1 VYGVGD
7 KKRRILLE
15 IAKVPEKEYTMTQ
28 DNLVEFKI
36 PEAPESFND
45 ALSELL
51 RQGARQI
58 IAQAVE
64 AELNEFLGQY
74 QNLKDDAGR
83 QAVVRNGYLPART
96 VTTGLGE
103 VEIQVPKVRDR
114 TKSGIKFN
122 SLLLPPYLKRSRSVE
137 EVLPWLYLKGV
148 STGDFGEALAA
159 LLGPEA
165 KGLSSATISRLKAK
179 WRDEHKD
186 WQGRSLKHKRYV
198 YVWADGIYFNIR
210 SDERQCILVMMG
222 VTDTGHKEL
231 IGISAGYRESE
242 LSWKALML
250 QVKDQGLQYDPQLA
264 IGDGA
269 LGFWKALPQVW
280 PTTRK
285 QRCWVHKTAN
295 VLNKLP
301 QKLQPQ
307 AKSALWEIYRAETK
321 TDANVA
327 FNRFLKTYRAKYPE
341 ATECLEKDRD
351 VLLAFYDFPA
361 EHWQHIRSTNPI
373 ESTFAT
379 VRLRT
384 DKTRGAVSKETIT
397 PLVFKLVESAQKRWH
412 RIRGFKH
419 LGDVIEGVQFRDGL
433 KLVSIEQEEAI
444 ADHEEQKA
452 A

>member
-1 VYGVGD
+1 
-7 KKRRILLE
+7 
-15 IAKVPEKEYTMTQ
+15 MTQ
-28 DNLVEFKI
+28 DNLVQFKT
-36 PEAPESFND
+36 PETSESFND

-64 AELNEFLGQY
+64 AELNEFLSQY
-74 QNLKDDAGR
+74 QGFRDESGR
-83 QAVVRNGYLPART
+83 RAVVRNGYLPART
-96 VTTGLGE
+96 ITTGVGE
-103 VEIQVPKVRDR
+103 VEVQVPKVRDR

-122 SLLLPPYLKRSRSVE
+122 SLLPPYLKRSRSVE

-148 STGDFGEALAA
+148 STGDFSEALAA

-179 WRDEHKD
+179 WRSEHQT
-186 WQGRSLKHKRYV
+186 WQGRSLTRKRYV
-198 YVWADGIYFNIR
+198 YLWADGIYFNIR
-210 SDERQCILVMMG
+210 SDERQCILVMIG

-231 IGISAGYRESE
+231 IGMSAGYRESE
-242 LSWKALML
+242 LSWKTLML
-250 QVKDQGLQYDPQLA
+250 QIKDQGLQYDQQLA
-264 IGDGA
+264 VGDGA
-269 LGFWKALPQVW
+269 LGFWKALPKVW
-280 PTTRK
+280 PTTKK

-301 QKLQPQ
+301 KKLQPQ

-321 TDANVA
+321 TDANAA

-341 ATECLEKDRD
+341 ATKCLEKDRD
-351 VLLAFYDFPA
+351 GLLAFYDFPA

-384 DKTRGAVSKETIT
+384 DKTRGAVSKETIIQ
-397 PLVFKLVESAQKRWH
+397 LVFKLVESAQKRWH

-433 KLVSIEQEEAI
+433 KLVSDIEAI
-444 ADHEEQKA
+444 AQKDQQKVA
-452 A
+452 

>member
-1 VYGVGD
+1 
-7 KKRRILLE
+7 
-15 IAKVPEKEYTMTQ
+15 MTQ
-28 DNLVEFKI
+28 DNLVEFKT
-36 PEAPESFND
+36 PETEETFSD

-64 AELNEFLGQY
+64 AELSEFLGQY
-74 QNLKDDAGR
+74 RGLKDERGR
-83 QAVVRNGYLPART
+83 QAVVRNGYLPERT
-96 VTTGLGE
+96 ITTGVGE
-103 VEIQVPKVRDR
+103 VAIQVPKVRDR
-114 TKSGIKFN
+114 TSSGIKFT
-122 SLLLPPYLKRSRSVE
+122 SQLLPPYLKRSRSVE

-165 KGLSSATISRLKAK
+165 KGLSSATISRLKSK
-179 WRDEHKD
+179 WGSEHQD

-210 SDERQCILVMMG
+210 ADERQCILVMIG
-222 VTDTGHKEL
+222 VSDSGHKEL
-231 IGISAGYRESE
+231 LGIEAGYRESE
-242 LSWKALML
+242 LSWKSLL
-250 QVKDQGLQYDPQLA
+250 LKLKDQGLQHDPQLA

-280 PTTRK
+280 PTTQK

-295 VLNKLP
+295 VINKLP
-301 QKLQPQ
+301 KKLQPQ

-321 TDANVA
+321 TDANQA
-327 FNRFLKTYRAKYPE
+327 FNRFLKTYQAKYPE
-341 ATECLEKDRD
+341 ATDCLAKDRD
-351 VLLAFYDFPA
+351 VLLRFYDFPA
-361 EHWQHIRSTNPI
+361 EHWKHIRSTNPI

-384 DKTRGAVSKETIT
+384 DQTRGAVSKGTVLS
-397 PLVFKLVESAQKRWH
+397 LVFKLVQSAQKRWL

-419 LGDVIEGVQFRDGL
+419 LGEVIEGVQFKDG
-433 KLVSIEQEEAI
+433 VRVEAI
-444 ADHEEQKA
+444 ITIANRENQKVA
-452 A
+452 